1 MMIASSRKSALLRF
15 SFILLTLIFTWPLS
29 DAQARTTKKQNK
41 TAIKALQPAL
51 PEASLA
57 HWHEA
62 EKRLENAIASGGW
75 PKVPEKAKLKLEP
88 GADDPIITAIRTYL
102 QSVGDLP
109 APKKSRKKL
118 KTAPLNSVYDEALA
132 AAVIRFQTRHGLEP
146 DGIIGN
152 GTVKAMNVSPQVRLN
167 QLRINQERIENLP
180 NDSGKSLLVNI
191 PQFTLYGLS
200 GSHHPDFTMR
210 VIVGERR
217 ADHRT
222 PLLDAEISYVVI
234 NPQWHVPQS
243 IMTKEMLP
251 KLKND
256 ATYLSRQNMK
266 VMQTV
271 DGQTISVDPTT
282 VDWSKVDSTTFNY
295 RFAQDSGAGNALGRI
310 KFIFPNRH
318 NVYLHDTTTKS
329 LFARGVRDFSHGCV
343 RVHKPLDLA
352 EYVLADNAG
361 WSKEAVETAIKRGAQ
376 KVVFLKEKLPVH
388 LTYVTAWVDANGN
401 GYFLDDIYGYDRRAR
416 KK

>member
-1 MMIASSRKSALLRF
+1 MNPISLRNRVSLRHSFVLFALV
-15 SFILLTLIFTWPLS
+15 LTLPLP
-29 DAQARTTKKQNK
+29 AAHARKAGKA
-41 TAIKALQPAL
+41 AIKTLQPAL
-51 PEASLA
+51 PEASLT
-57 HWHEA
+57 HWTDA
-62 EKRLENAIASGGW
+62 EKRLENTIANGGW

-88 GADDPIITAIRTYL
+88 GADDPITASIRAYL
-102 QSVGDLP
+102 QSAGDLP
-109 APKKSRKKL
+109 APKRSRKKS
-118 KTAPLNSVYDEALA
+118 KTEPLNSVYDEALV

-146 DGIIGN
+146 DGIIGT
-152 GTVKAMNVSPQVRLN
+152 GTVKAMNVSAQVRLN
-167 QLRINQERIENLP
+167 QLRLNRDRVENLP
-180 NDSGKSLLVNI
+180 SESGKSLLVNI

-200 GSHHPDFTMR
+200 GGSHPDFTMR

-217 ADHRT
+217 TDHRT
-222 PLLDAEISYVVI
+222 PLLDAEMTYVVI
-234 NPQWHVPQS
+234 NPQWNVPQS

-256 ATYLSRQNMK
+256 ANYLSRQNMK
-266 VMQTV
+266 VMQNIDGKTV
-271 DGQTISVDPTT
+271 SVDPTT
-282 VDWSKVDSTTFNY
+282 VDWSKVDSGTFNY

-352 EYVLADNAG
+352 EYVLANNDG
-361 WSKEAVETAIKRGAQ
+361 WSKAAVEAAIKRGTQ

-388 LTYVTAWVDANGN
+388 LAYVTAWVDSNSN
-401 GYFLDDIYGYDRRAR
+401 SYFLDDIYGYDRRA

>member
-1 MMIASSRKSALLRF
+1 MLDSSRSRAALRLT
-15 SFILLTLIFTWPLS
+15 FILLTLIFTWPLS
-29 DAQARTTKKQNK
+29 DAQARTIKKQNK
-41 TAIKALQPAL
+41 TTIKALQPAL

-57 HWHEA
+57 NWHEA
-62 EKRLENAIASGGW
+62 EKRLENTIASGGW
-75 PKVPEKAKLKLEP
+75 PKVPERAKLKLEP
-88 GADDPIITAIRTYL
+88 GADDPIISSIRTYL

-109 APKKSRKKL
+109 ALKRSRKKL
-118 KTAPLNSVYDEALA
+118 KTAPLNSVYDESLV

-152 GTVKAMNVSPQVRLN
+152 GTVKAMNVSPHVRLS
-167 QLRINQERIENLP
+167 QLRLNRERVEKLP
-180 NDSGKSLLVNI
+180 DDSGKSLLVNI

-222 PLLDAEISYVVI
+222 PLLDAEMSYVVI

-271 DGQTISVDPTT
+271 DGQAVSVDPAT
-282 VDWSKVDSTTFNY
+282 VDWSKVDSATFNY

-318 NVYLHDTTTKS
+318 NVYLHDTTTKP

-361 WSKEAVETAIKRGAQ
+361 WNKEAVETAIKRGAQ

-388 LTYVTAWVDANGN
+388 LTYVTAWVDPNGN
-401 GYFLDDIYGYDRRAR
+401 GYFLDDIYGYDRRT
-416 KK
+416 KKK